1 MVAYF
6 LFFRKV
12 VEIILK
18 SIELTEKINE
28 AKNIAL
34 KHPSQAFEMASMTLE
49 QAQMERDKHNVASS
63 LFVMS
68 LACRSMTKL
77 DKCYD
82 YAYDAYQ
89 IFKDLKDI
97 AGEAK
102 TLNLIGIV
110 YFYNAMY
117 EKSLENFLRA
127 LKLVKKTDDFATLS
141 RIYNNMGEVYREAGN
156 PEEAI
161 LAYNK
166 ALDVSESLS
175 LKMNIAVILEN
186 IGQIYF
192 DQGNLEESSKY
203 YQKSYGL
210 LIDLD
215 DEASLAEVE
224 NKIGKIYF
232 LQQNFEQAKQY
243 QKQAL
248 HRLEN
253 IGNKYYA
260 IEVLLDLAE
269 FEHQNNE
276 TAFLNFLYQAQEYAE
291 EIQARQQLSKI
302 YYKLSIYYEAEGKF
316 DLALTNYKKYH
327 HIEQTIESNTMTHKL
342 EIIKVEL
349 NKLFAGQELEEI
361 AEINEQLEL
370 EISKHREM
378 MKKLEQTN
386 LDLSAEV
393 LMDDLTQLANRK
405 GVKKYLSK
413 FLNDNTYTVPLAVLM
428 IDVDYFKR
436 YNDYHGHI
444 EGDRCLREVAAC
456 MKDVLG
462 TREGIVGRFGGE
474 EFICILKG
482 VNREGLIKFAEE
494 LRAAVMDLSQF
505 YEWENRQYPV
515 TVSVGGVFGKF
526 DSTKDMLLSADE
538 ELYRAKKCGRNQVKV
553 R

>member
-1 MVAYF
+1 M
-6 LFFRKV
+6 
-12 VEIILK
+12 EIIIQSVVLN
-18 SIELTEKINE
+18 EKINE

-34 KHPSQAFEMASMTLE
+34 KYPSQAFKMASSTYE
-49 QAQMERDKHNVASS
+49 QAQMKGDKHNEAAS

-77 DKCYD
+77 DKCFD

-89 IFKDLKDI
+89 MYRDLDDL

-102 TLNLIGIV
+102 ALNLIGIV

-117 EKSLENFLRA
+117 EKALENFLKA
-127 LKLVKKTDDFATLS
+127 LKLVKKSEDYATLS

-156 PEEAI
+156 ANEAL
-161 LAYNK
+161 LAYQM
-166 ALDVSESLS
+166 ALEVSERYHY
-175 LKMNIAVILEN
+175 KANIAVILEN

-192 DQGNLEESSKY
+192 DQQNLEESSAY
-203 YQKSYGL
+203 YQKSYEL
-210 LIDLD
+210 LIDLN

-224 NKIGKIYF
+224 NKIGKILF
-232 LQQNFEQAKQY
+232 RQKEFDQAKQY

-260 IEVLLDLAE
+260 IDVLLDLAK
-269 FEHQNNE
+269 FEYEDNE
-276 TAFLNFLYQAQEYAE
+276 TAFLNLLYQAMDYAE
-291 EIQARQQLSKI
+291 EIQASQQLSKI
-302 YYKLSIYYEAEGKF
+302 FYKLSAFYEAKGKF
-316 DLALTNYKKYH
+316 ELALTNYKKYH
-327 HIEQTIESNTMTHKL
+327 HIEQKIESNTMTHKL

-370 EISKHREM
+370 EISKHRET

-393 LMDDLTQLANRK
+393 LTDDLTQLANRK
-405 GVKKYLSK
+405 GVKKYLSNI
-413 FLNDNTYTVPLAVLM
+413 LNDNNNYPVPLAVLM

-444 EGDRCLREVAAC
+444 EGDRCLREVAIC
-456 MKDVLG
+456 MKQVLG
-462 TREGIVGRFGGE
+462 SREGIVGRFGGE

-482 VNREGLIKFAEE
+482 MDKEGLIQFAEE
-494 LRAAVMDLSQF
+494 LRGSVRDLSLF
-505 YEWENRQYPV
+505 YVWENRHYPV
-515 TVSVGGVFGKF
+515 TVSIGGVVGEY
-526 DSTKDMLLSADE
+526 DSAKDMLLSADE
-538 ELYRAKKCGRNQVKV
+538 ELYQAKECGRNQVKV

>member
-1 MVAYF
+1 
-6 LFFRKV
+6 
-12 VEIILK
+12 
-18 SIELTEKINE
+18 
-28 AKNIAL
+28 
-34 KHPSQAFEMASMTLE
+34 
-49 QAQMERDKHNVASS
+49 
-63 LFVMS
+63 
-68 LACRSMTKL
+68 MTKL
-77 DKCYD
+77 DKCFD

-89 IFKDLKDI
+89 IYRGLNDL

-117 EKSLENFLRA
+117 EKSLENFLKA
-127 LKLVKKTDDFATLS
+127 LKLVKKSDDYATLS

-156 PEEAI
+156 AEEAL
-161 LAYNK
+161 LAYQK
-166 ALDVSESLS
+166 ALEVSERYQY
-175 LKMNIAVILEN
+175 KMNIAVILEN

-192 DQGNLEESSKY
+192 DQHNFEESSAY
-203 YQKSYGL
+203 YQKSYEL
-210 LIDLD
+210 LIDLN

-224 NKIGKIYF
+224 NKIGKILF
-232 LQQNFEQAKQY
+232 LQNEFDKAKQY

-260 IEVLLDLAE
+260 IDVLLDLAK
-269 FEHQNNE
+269 FEYEDNE
-276 TAFLNFLYQAQEYAE
+276 TAFLNLLYQAVDYAE
-291 EIQARQQLSKI
+291 EIQASQQLSKI
-302 YYKLSIYYEAEGKF
+302 FNKLSVYYEARGKF
-316 DLALTNYKKYH
+316 ELALTNYKKYH

-342 EIIKVEL
+342 EVIKVEL

-361 AEINEQLEL
+361 AEINEQLEH

-386 LDLSAEV
+386 HDLSAEV
-393 LMDDLTQLANRK
+393 LTDDLTQLANRK
-405 GVKKYLSK
+405 GVKKYLTN

-444 EGDRCLREVAAC
+444 EGDRCLREVAEC
-456 MKDVLG
+456 MKDVLES
-462 TREGIVGRFGGE
+462 REGIVGRFGGE

-482 VNREGLIKFAEE
+482 VNREGLIEFAEE
-494 LRAAVMDLSQF
+494 LRTAVMDLSLF
-505 YEWENRQYPV
+505 YVWEKRQYPV

-538 ELYRAKKCGRNQVKV
+538 ELYRAKECGRNQVKV